1 MFQNSKRNSTFSNDR
16 AKKLSTT
23 SEFFFMTQ
31 DRIHCSHFVLLMA
44 LISDNIFWAHRIG
57 NIVAASILFNSQTF
71 TKLGAEGKPTKP
83 NQCLRK

>member
-1 MFQNSKRNSTFSNDR
+1 
-16 AKKLSTT
+16 
-23 SEFFFMTQ
+23 
-31 DRIHCSHFVLLMA
+31 MA